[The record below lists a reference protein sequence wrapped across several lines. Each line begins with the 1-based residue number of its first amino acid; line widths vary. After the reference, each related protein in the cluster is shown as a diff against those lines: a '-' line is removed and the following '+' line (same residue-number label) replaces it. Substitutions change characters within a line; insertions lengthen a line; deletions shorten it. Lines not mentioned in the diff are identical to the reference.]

1 MTIDEAIKY
10 ADMLSC
16 NVNAFEVS
24 KQFGAMCADALR
36 LAKKMSEDAGISA
49 TPAQDTWRERRKRES
64 HDDGLVVFDATVD
77 DMQVFNTMCANALR
91 KMQEANKK
99 PKGENAVPETWQRRM
114 QREYHETK
122 ERYDKLNRL
131 LVKHAAGTLDFT
143 LKCPIELL
151 KAQCEHMSDYLYTLE
166 IRAEIEGVNLYD

>member
-49 TPAQDTWRERRKRES
+49 TPVQDTWQERMKREY
-64 HDDGLVVFDATVD
+64 
-77 DMQVFNTMCANALR
+77 R
-91 KMQEANKK
+91 
-99 PKGENAVPETWQRRM
+99 
-114 QREYHETK
+114 ETK
-122 ERYDKLNRL
+122 ERYEKLHRM
-131 LVKHAAGTLDFT
+131 VTKYEGGTLNFT
-143 LKCPIELL
+143 PNCSIDLL
-151 KAQCEHMSDYLYTLE
+151 KQQKRHMGEYLHDLE

>member
-36 LAKKMSEDAGISA
+36 LAKKMSDDAGISA
-49 TPAQDTWRERRKRES
+49 TPAQDTWQERRKRES

-91 KMQEANKK
+91 KVQEANKK
-99 PKGENAVPETWQRRM
+99 PKGGECRAGDVAETYAARVPRDE
-114 QREYHETK
+114 
-122 ERYDKLNRL
+122 
-131 LVKHAAGTLDFT
+131 ATLR
-143 LKCPIELL
+143 
-151 KAQCEHMSDYLYTLE
+151 Q
-166 IRAEIEGVNLYD
+166 AESATC

>member
-36 LAKKMSEDAGISA
+36 LAKKMSDDAGISA
-49 TPAQDTWRERRKRES
+49 TPAQDTWQERMKREY
-64 HDDGLVVFDATVD
+64 
-77 DMQVFNTMCANALR
+77 R
-91 KMQEANKK
+91 
-99 PKGENAVPETWQRRM
+99 
-114 QREYHETK
+114 ETK
-122 ERYDKLNRL
+122 ERYEKLHRM
-131 LVKHAAGTLDFT
+131 VTKYEGGTLNFT
-143 LKCPIELL
+143 PNCSIDLL
-151 KAQCEHMSDYLYTLE
+151 KQQKRHMGEYLHDLE